1 MSFVS
6 TIENLPKLRVASIR
20 SAFGEYIVKRQND
33 ENLVKPFQCYKD
45 DYCKQMISTLN
56 PTAAYVIIDTYASD
70 LKLFDIRGV

>member
-6 TIENLPKLRVASIR
+6 TIENLPKQRVASIK
-20 SAFGEYIVKRQND
+20 SAFGEYIVKRQKD

-56 PTAAYVIIDTYASD
+56 PTAAYVVIDTYASD